1 MEITITVFQ
10 IIGMEVITVGFQIG
24 DIEGKGE
31 NIQSLVK
38 FPFVDFSYNSLISLS
53 QAPGIYVPTLK

>member
-24 DIEGKGE
+24 DIEGKRK

-38 FPFVDFSYNSLISLS
+38 FPSIDSSYNSSISLS
-53 QAPGIYVPTLK
+53 QAPGIYIPTLK